1 MRYTEQILNSR
12 NWVDANGSVSDVST
26 LEEDHLH
33 NILSTIYKSRDRYWL
48 NCKDVQMIS
57 AMRNGDE
64 FFAKIIRRSQLWTAI
79 LKALTNPTSGFNLVN
94 RDVLDNLSAGEMVGS
109 DSDY

>member
-12 NWVDANGSVSDVST
+12 NWVDGNGVVNDVST
-26 LEEDHLH
+26 LEEEHLH
-33 NILSTIYKSRDRYWL
+33 NILSTIYKNRDRYWL
-48 NCKDVQMIS
+48 NCKDISMIS

-79 LKALTNPTSGFNLVN
+79 LEALTNPTPGFNLVN
-94 RDVLDNLSAGEMVGS
+94 RSVLENLSASEMVGS
-109 DSDY
+109 DSVY